1 MTEIRIPR
9 PGDAIVEGTIVEWY
23 VEDGQM
29 VSPGDILYELET
41 DKTTMEIE
49 APVAGCVRRIGLED
63 ETYPVGELIATIE

>member
-1 MTEIRIPR
+1 MTEIRIPK
-9 PGDAIVEGTIVEWY
+9 PGDAIVEGTIGEWL
-23 VEDGQM
+23 VEDGQL

-49 APVAGCVRRIGLED
+49 ASVAGRVHRIGIEG

>member
-1 MTEIRIPR
+1 MTEIRIPK

-23 VEDGQM
+23 VEDGQL
-29 VSPGDILYELET
+29 VSPGDVLYELET

-49 APVAGCVRRIGLED
+49 APVAGRVRRIGLED

>member
-1 MTEIRIPR
+1 MTEIRIPK
-9 PGDAIVEGTIVEWY
+9 PGDAIVEGTIAEWY
-23 VEDGQM
+23 VEDGQL

-49 APVAGCVRRIGLED
+49 APVAGRVRRIGLED

>member
-1 MTEIRIPR
+1 VTEIRIPK
-9 PGDAIVEGTIVEWY
+9 PGDAIVEGTIAEWY
-23 VEDGQM
+23 VEDGQL

-49 APVAGCVRRIGLED
+49 APVAGRVHRIGLED

>member
-9 PGDAIVEGTIVEWY
+9 PGDAIVEGTIAEWY
-23 VEDGQM
+23 VEDGQL

-49 APVAGCVRRIGLED
+49 APVAGRVRRIGLE
-63 ETYPVGELIATIE
+63 EVTYPVGELIATIE

>member
-1 MTEIRIPR
+1 MIEIRIPK
-9 PGDAIVEGTIVEWY
+9 PGDAIVEGTIAEWY
-23 VEDGQM
+23 VEDGQL

-49 APVAGCVRRIGLED
+49 ASVAGRVRRIGVEG

>member
-9 PGDAIVEGTIVEWY
+9 PGDAIVEGTIAEWF

-49 APVAGCVRRIGLED
+49 APVAGRVRRIGLEE